1 MKNIFFVFCFLILG
15 FSFMKAQNI
24 SGRFSSS
31 IYSFERFETP
41 TTSANSIRSFQML
54 NLNINQA
61 NVSLRSYL
69 NLENDFAK
77 DMQNDPRLR
86 FYNLYIEARNLFDVA
101 TLKLG
106 RQPLFNSVAGGLFDG
121 VTLDLKKE
129 AFKLSGYYGGNVPAY
144 QKFELTENWN
154 DNYIL
159 GGKLTTEAIDNF
171 RFALSYINKNFK
183 QQDYYAL
190 RLDENLDPIN
200 ILIENNSNQYQ
211 FASAEVDYSLENT
224 FSIDTRFD
232 YDLNF
237 NTASKF
243 EFEGRYESIE
253 NLGLNV
259 YYNYRQPKIRY
270 NSIFSVFD
278 YGNTQEVELGADY
291 KLNNNLSILGRVGN
305 VVYKDDNSQRIT
317 LGFISNYGTVNYRK
331 NLGYSGELDALS
343 FYSGYTFFEGL
354 LTPTLGLAFT
364 SYKLSEDGEKNN
376 LTTLLAGLNIRPWR
390 ALSFDLQ
397 GQFMNNKIYNED
409 FRFFLK
415 LNYWFNTNLN
425 LF

>member
-1 MKNIFFVFCFLILG
+1 MNKKFFLICFGIFGLA
-15 FSFMKAQNI
+15 FLQAQIIN
-24 SGRFSSS
+24 GRFSSS
-31 IYSFERFETP
+31 IYSFERFDTP

-54 NLNINQA
+54 TLNINQD
-61 NVSLRSYL
+61 NFSLRSYF

-77 DMQNDPRLR
+77 EMQNDPRFR
-86 FYNLYIEARNLFDVA
+86 FYNLYLEARNLFDIA
-101 TLKLG
+101 TIKLG

-121 VTLDLKKE
+121 INLDLKSE
-129 AFKLSGYYGGNVPAY
+129 DFKLRGYYGGNVPAY
-144 QKFELTENWN
+144 QKFELTENWS
-154 DNYIL
+154 DNFIA
-159 GGKLTTEAIDNF
+159 GGKFTTEAIENF

-183 QQDYYAL
+183 PQDYYAF
-190 RLDENLDPIN
+190 RLDENLNPIN

-211 FASAEVDYSLENT
+211 FASAEVEYSLENI

-237 NTASKF
+237 ETASKF
-243 EFEGRYESIE
+243 EVVGRYENIE

-278 YGNTQEVELGADY
+278 YGNTQEIELGADY
-291 KLNNNLSILGRVGN
+291 KLNENYSVLGKVGN
-305 VVYKDDNSQRIT
+305 VIYKDDNSQRIT
-317 LGFISNYGTVNYRK
+317 LGLITNYGTINYRK

-343 FYSGYTFFEGL
+343 LYTGYTFLDGF
-354 LTPTLGLAFT
+354 LTPSLGIAFT
-364 SYKLSEDGEKNN
+364 SYKLSEADEKNN
-376 LTTLLAGLNIRPWR
+376 LTTLLGGVNIRPWR